1 LQNWEV
7 HSYGGFDMRKD
18 AAEIYLPSDLD
29 DSVKRRIEKFAKGQR
44 HRLQGH
50 WRQARWLERGVQ
62 AGPDADR
69 AAGPIRLPAR
79 NSYHPAMLTLEEIK
93 SLVVALGVQIPED
106 ILTQRAKAEEFSAR
120 REKVAAEGGAKP
132 ADWRLKANFDDTLK
146 RAVDATGQ
154 QQFDAALKL
163 LDEAGQLLQQPDTPP
178 PASATAASAP
188 TVEQT
193 SAASNN
199 QEFLRAWAA
208 AKAAWTSAIETVDTQ
223 LGKLQQAL
231 NSSDDEEL
239 REIGEFGVNGVT
251 GNFKVPLLAVMQD
264 LESAADDAR
273 GAHAR
278 RAAKIAA
285 GFLKHIES
293 ATRVQACDEN
303 PFGVQVSIRKTL
315 GGALA
320 QLNDALKMASPT

>member
-1 LQNWEV
+1 
-7 HSYGGFDMRKD
+7 
-18 AAEIYLPSDLD
+18 
-29 DSVKRRIEKFAKGQR
+29 
-44 HRLQGH
+44 
-50 WRQARWLERGVQ
+50 
-62 AGPDADR
+62 
-69 AAGPIRLPAR
+69 
-79 NSYHPAMLTLEEIK
+79 
-93 SLVVALGVQIPED
+93 
-106 ILTQRAKAEEFSAR
+106 
-120 REKVAAEGGAKP
+120 
-132 ADWRLKANFDDTLK
+132 
-146 RAVDATGQ
+146 
-154 QQFDAALKL
+154 
-163 LDEAGQLLQQPDTPP
+163 
-178 PASATAASAP
+178 
-188 TVEQT
+188 
-193 SAASNN
+193 
-199 QEFLRAWAA
+199 LRAWAA